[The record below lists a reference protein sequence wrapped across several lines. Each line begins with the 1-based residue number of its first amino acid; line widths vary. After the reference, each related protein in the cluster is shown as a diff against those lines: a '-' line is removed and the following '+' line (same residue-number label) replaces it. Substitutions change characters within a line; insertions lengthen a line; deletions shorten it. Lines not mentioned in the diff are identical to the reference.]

1 MYMLQKQTNKQTKNG
16 KKKQKKDELPLH
28 AYSDIAQYV
37 PLQLYLIT
45 IIYHNYHNYTEL
57 LIIVK
62 IKSKKKGLKSRFFF
76 TKMLPYDHTYWLLE
90 LFFPFSLNFF

>member
-1 MYMLQKQTNKQTKNG
+1 MYMLQKQTNKQTNQPTKNE

-45 IIYHNYHNYTEL
+45 IIYHNYHNYT
-57 LIIVK
+57 
-62 IKSKKKGLKSRFFF
+62 
-76 TKMLPYDHTYWLLE
+76 
-90 LFFPFSLNFF
+90 

>member
-1 MYMLQKQTNKQTKNG
+1 MLQKQTNKQANKQTKNG

-62 IKSKKKGLKSRFFF
+62 IKSKKKGLKSRFF
-76 TKMLPYDHTYWLLE
+76 LLRCYRTTIRIDY
-90 LFFPFSLNFF
+90 

>member
-1 MYMLQKQTNKQTKNG
+1 MYMLQKQTNKQTNKPKTG

-45 IIYHNYHNYTEL
+45 IVYHNYHNYT
-57 LIIVK
+57 
-62 IKSKKKGLKSRFFF
+62 
-76 TKMLPYDHTYWLLE
+76 
-90 LFFPFSLNFF
+90 

>member
-1 MYMLQKQTNKQTKNG
+1 MYMLQKQRNKETNQKRE
-16 KKKQKKDELPLH
+16 KKQKKNELPLH

-62 IKSKKKGLKSRFFF
+62 IKSKKKELKADFF
-76 TKMLPYDHTYWLLE
+76 LLRCYHTTIRIDY
-90 LFFPFSLNFF
+90 

>member
-1 MYMLQKQTNKQTKNG
+1 MVFRNTLTDLKCQVDLHVTKTNKQTKNG

-45 IIYHNYHNYTEL
+45 IIYHNYHNYHNYT
-57 LIIVK
+57 
-62 IKSKKKGLKSRFFF
+62 
-76 TKMLPYDHTYWLLE
+76 
-90 LFFPFSLNFF
+90 

>member
-1 MYMLQKQTNKQTKNG
+1 MSGRCTCYKNKETKKQTKSG
-16 KKKQKKDELPLH
+16 KKKQKKNELPLH

-62 IKSKKKGLKSRFFF
+62 IKSKKKELKADFF
-76 TKMLPYDHTYWLLE
+76 LLRCYHTTIRIDY
-90 LFFPFSLNFF
+90 

>member
-1 MYMLQKQTNKQTKNG
+1 MYMLQKQTNKPKTG

-45 IIYHNYHNYTEL
+45 IMYHNTITILNY
-57 LIIVK
+57 
-62 IKSKKKGLKSRFFF
+62 
-76 TKMLPYDHTYWLLE
+76 
-90 LFFPFSLNFF
+90 

>member
-1 MYMLQKQTNKQTKNG
+1 MYMLQKQTNKQTNKPKTG

-45 IIYHNYHNYTEL
+45 IITITILNY
-57 LIIVK
+57 
-62 IKSKKKGLKSRFFF
+62 
-76 TKMLPYDHTYWLLE
+76 
-90 LFFPFSLNFF
+90 

>member
-1 MYMLQKQTNKQTKNG
+1 MVFRNTLKLTDLKCQVDVHVTKTNKQTNKQTKNG

-45 IIYHNYHNYTEL
+45 IIYHNYHNYT
-57 LIIVK
+57 
-62 IKSKKKGLKSRFFF
+62 
-76 TKMLPYDHTYWLLE
+76 
-90 LFFPFSLNFF
+90 

>member
-1 MYMLQKQTNKQTKNG
+1 MYMLQKQTNKPKTG

-45 IIYHNYHNYTEL
+45 IIYHNYHNYHNYT
-57 LIIVK
+57 
-62 IKSKKKGLKSRFFF
+62 
-76 TKMLPYDHTYWLLE
+76 
-90 LFFPFSLNFF
+90 